1 MELWDAYDE
10 GLNKIDGIVL
20 IRGEQIPNECFR
32 LVCEI
37 IVKHKDGSYLIM
49 QRDKR
54 KHLGG
59 MWDRNHH
66 SVFFVTSLHYKIP
79 HSLKLGN
86 SSYLMCVK

>member
-10 GLNKIDGIVL
+10 GLNKIDGSVL
-20 IRGEQIPNECFR
+20 VRGEQIPNECFH

-54 KHLGG
+54 KHLVAECGKLQQE
-59 MWDRNHH
+59 D
-66 SVFFVTSLHYKIP
+66 LHYKARILCRVP
-79 HSLKLGN
+79 VGNFVKKRELSLII
-86 SSYLMCVK
+86 